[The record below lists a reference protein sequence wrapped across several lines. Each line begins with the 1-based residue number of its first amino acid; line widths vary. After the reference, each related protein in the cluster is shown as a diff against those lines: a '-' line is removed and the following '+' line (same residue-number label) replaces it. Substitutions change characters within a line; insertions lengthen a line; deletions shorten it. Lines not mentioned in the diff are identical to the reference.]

1 MARLSKAEQSTLVHF
16 VDTTL
21 FDAADKAAFIKGW
34 KSCKDLSSVDADPPE
49 PRPERPWEY
58 IPTEVIFVK
67 GDGPEA
73 WGRDYA
79 LQHIQELRELEASF
93 DQARPLPF

>member
-1 MARLSKAEQSTLVHF
+1 MARLSKAEESTLVHF
-16 VDTTL
+16 VDTSL

-34 KSCKDLSSVDADPPE
+34 KSCKDLSSVDAGE

-58 IPTEVIFVK
+58 IPTEIIFCK

-79 LQHIQELRELEASF
+79 LQHIQELRELEGSF
-93 DQARPLPF
+93 DQSRPLPF

>member
-1 MARLSKAEQSTLVHF
+1 MAKLTKAEASTLVHF

-21 FDAADKAAFIKGW
+21 FDAADKAAFVKGW
-34 KSCKDLSSVDADPPE
+34 RACAGLSPVDAGE
-49 PRPERPWEY
+49 PCPERPWECG
-58 IPTEVIFVK
+58 PTEVIFCK
-67 GDGPEA
+67 GDGPEQ

-79 LQHIQELRELEASF
+79 LQRIQELRELEASF